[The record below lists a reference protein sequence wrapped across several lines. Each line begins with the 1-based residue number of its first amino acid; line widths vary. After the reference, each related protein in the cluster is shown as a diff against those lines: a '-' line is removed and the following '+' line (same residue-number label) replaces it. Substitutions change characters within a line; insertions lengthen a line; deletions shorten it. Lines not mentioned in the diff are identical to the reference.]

1 MADNATVNNN
11 LNLLIRLTQKMLSN
25 KKVVSSK
32 NTETSK
38 VIDTSMFLSS
48 SVVFQND
55 LSKQFKILKSDIK
68 KLTNINKELLKSVNV
83 FTKDKK
89 KLKFNKID
97 DPLDFFKRKRSGSDS
112 GGLLG
117 SLFGFGKNSL
127 TSIIK
132 LIIRKQLGKSAIN
145 SVIRNVGSNVSRIG
159 ASAGARFLG
168 SAALEGAGGAIAGT
182 ATTIGMPAL
191 IAAAAAAVGYG
202 SYKIGRYLKLSEKLD
217 SFISKVSGGKYDGIV
232 DFVIGIGKGEVGK
245 DLWDWVSKKSTELF
259 NDGTKYLKEKID
271 EILKKLNL
279 FGSSDLS
286 DKDSTDPTK
295 QKDLKRKTEANKAQ
309 GTEPINGSSMSPENS
324 GAAPQNGTGSG
335 SLWQKTKD
343 AVSNVASTV
352 SNTVSS
358 AYNSVKDTLGLG
370 SSDSNTGP
378 NIGTGKI
385 SARPVANSFRITSPF
400 GMRVHPV
407 TGKKRMHKGVDFGTP
422 VGTSV
427 TSAGDGKVVKA
438 GTGTGYGNVVYVD
451 HGNGVTTRY
460 AHLSSFTVKPGDNVK
475 AGQEI
480 AKSGNSGLGTGPHL
494 HFEVRQND
502 EAKDPLSFIGGS
514 SVVSAG
520 PKGGPADISYGNEGS
535 GDELPEEQT
544 QKVKNKTAVLPQI
557 KNVSSLTSTLDNIK
571 SNSIEPVIKNN
582 IVKSIP
588 DDATVNAIKPN
599 PVFEQTTVNNSEAKL
614 SEVIPQQ
621 TKSVSRNIM
630 NSTNNHSS
638 GNNSSQSVMQSPAS
652 VRSPRIMTSTIQNA
666 LLSPTYL

>member
-11 LNLLIRLTQKMLSN
+11 LNLLIKLTQKMLSN

-38 VIDTSMFLSS
+38 AIDTSMFLSS
-48 SVVFQND
+48 SVIFQND

-83 FTKDKK
+83 FTKDNK

-112 GGLLG
+112 GGLLS

-132 LIIRKQLGKSAIN
+132 PIIGKQLGKGVIN
-145 SVIRNVGSNVSRIG
+145 GVGRNVGSTVSRIG

-168 SAALEGAGGAIAGT
+168 SSALSGASGAIAGT
-182 ATTIGMPAL
+182 AATIGMPAL

-245 DLWDWVSKKSTELF
+245 DLLDWVSKKSTELF

-295 QKDLKRKTEANKAQ
+295 QKDLKKKTEANKAQ
-309 GTEPINGSSMSPENS
+309 GTEPIKGSSMSPENS

-343 AVSNVASTV
+343 AVSNVASSV

-358 AYNSVKDTLGLG
+358 AYNTVKDTLGFG
-370 SSDSNTGP
+370 SNTGANP
-378 NIGTGKI
+378 GTGKI

-520 PKGGPADISYGNEGS
+520 PKGGPSDISYGNEGS

-544 QKVKNKTAVLPQI
+544 QKIKNKTAVLPQI
-557 KNVSSLTSTLDNIK
+557 KNESSLTATLDNIK

-582 IVKSIP
+582 IVKSMP
-588 DDATVNAIKPN
+588 VDATVNTIKPN
-599 PVFEQTTVNNSEAKL
+599 PVFEQTAVNNSEPKL
-614 SEVIPQQ
+614 SEGIPQQ
-621 TKSVSRNIM
+621 TKLVSKNLM
-630 NSTNNHSS
+630 NSTNNRSS

>member
-1 MADNATVNNN
+1 MADNTTVNNN
-11 LNLLIRLTQKMLSN
+11 LNLLIKLTQKMLSN

-48 SVVFQND
+48 SVVFQTD
-55 LSKQFKILKSDIK
+55 LAKQFKILKSDIK

-83 FTKDKK
+83 FTKDKN

-97 DPLDFFKRKRSGSDS
+97 DPFDFFKRKRSGSDS
-112 GGLLG
+112 GGLLS

-127 TSIIK
+127 VSVIKSIIG
-132 LIIRKQLGKSAIN
+132 KQLGKGIVSGIGRSA
-145 SVIRNVGSNVSRIG
+145 SRVGAG
-159 ASAGARFLG
+159 AAARFLG
-168 SAALEGAGGAIAGT
+168 SAALSGVGGAIAGT
-182 ATTIGMPAL
+182 AATIGMPAL

-295 QKDLKRKTEANKAQ
+295 QKDLKKKTEANKAQ
-309 GTEPINGSSMSPENS
+309 GTEPIKGSSMSPENS
-324 GAAPQNGTGSG
+324 GAAPQNGTGFG

-343 AVSNVASTV
+343 AVSNVASSV

-358 AYNSVKDTLGLG
+358 AYNTVKDTLGLG

-378 NIGTGKI
+378 NPGTGKI

-422 VGTSV
+422 FGTSV
-427 TSAGDGKVVKA
+427 ASAGDGKVVKA
-438 GTGTGYGNVVYVD
+438 GTGNGYGNVVYID

-460 AHLSSFTVKPGDNVK
+460 AHLSSFTVKPGDSVK

-480 AKSGNSGLGTGPHL
+480 AKSGDSGLGSGPHL

-557 KNVSSLTSTLDNIK
+557 KNVSSLTATLDNIK
-571 SNSIEPVIKNN
+571 SNYVEPVIKNN
-582 IVKSIP
+582 IVKSMPSDIS
-588 DDATVNAIKPN
+588 VVKPN
-599 PVFEQTTVNNSEAKL
+599 PVFEQTTVNNSEPKL
-614 SEVIPQQ
+614 SDAIPQH
-621 TKSVSRNIM
+621 TKSVSKNLM
-630 NSTNNHSS
+630 NSTNNRSS

>member
-11 LNLLIRLTQKMLSN
+11 LNLLIKLTQKMLSN

-32 NTETSK
+32 NTGPSK
-38 VIDTSMFLSS
+38 AIDTSMFLSS
-48 SVVFQND
+48 SVDFQND

-68 KLTNINKELLKSVNV
+68 KLTDINKELLKSVNV
-83 FTKDKK
+83 FTKDNK

-112 GGLLG
+112 GGLLS

-132 LIIRKQLGKSAIN
+132 LIIGKQLGKGVIN
-145 SVIRNVGSNVSRIG
+145 GVRRNVGSTVSRIG

-168 SAALEGAGGAIAGT
+168 SAALSGAGGAIAGT
-182 ATTIGMPAL
+182 ASIGMPAL

-259 NDGTKYLKEKID
+259 NDGAKYLKEKID

-295 QKDLKRKTEANKAQ
+295 QKDLKKKTEANKAQ
-309 GTEPINGSSMSPENS
+309 GTEPIKGSSMSPENS

-343 AVSNVASTV
+343 TVSNVASTV

-358 AYNSVKDTLGLG
+358 AYNTVKDTLGLG

-385 SARPVANSFRITSPF
+385 SARPVANSFRITSTF

-422 VGTSV
+422 AGTSV

-520 PKGGPADISYGNEGS
+520 PKGGPSDISYGNEGS

-544 QKVKNKTAVLPQI
+544 QKIKNKTAVLPQI
-557 KNVSSLTSTLDNIK
+557 KNVSSLTATLDNIK
-571 SNSIEPVIKNN
+571 SNSIEHVIKNN
-582 IVKSIP
+582 IVKSMP
-588 DDATVNAIKPN
+588 DDSTVNVIKPN
-599 PVFEQTTVNNSEAKL
+599 PVFEQTAVNNSEPKL
-614 SEVIPQQ
+614 SEGIPQH
-621 TKSVSRNIM
+621 TKSVSKNLM
-630 NSTNNHSS
+630 NSTNNRSS
-638 GNNSSQSVMQSPAS
+638 GNNSSQSVMQSPAP

>member
-11 LNLLIRLTQKMLSN
+11 LNLLIKLTQKMLSN

-48 SVVFQND
+48 SVIFQND

-68 KLTNINKELLKSVNV
+68 KLTNINKELLKSVNI

-127 TSIIK
+127 ASVIKSIIG
-132 LIIRKQLGKSAIN
+132 KQLGKGIVSGIGRSA
-145 SVIRNVGSNVSRIG
+145 SRVG
-159 ASAGARFLG
+159 AGTAARFLG
-168 SAALEGAGGAIAGT
+168 SAALAGAGGAVAGT
-182 ATTIGMPAL
+182 VTTIGMPAL

-295 QKDLKRKTEANKAQ
+295 QKDLKKKTEANKAQ
-309 GTEPINGSSMSPENS
+309 GTEPIKGSSMSPENS

-343 AVSNVASTV
+343 TVSNVASTV

-385 SARPVANSFRITSPF
+385 SARPVANSFRITSTF

-480 AKSGNSGLGTGPHL
+480 AKSGNSGVGTGPHL

-520 PKGGPADISYGNEGS
+520 PIGGPSDISYGNEGS

-544 QKVKNKTAVLPQI
+544 QKIKGKTAVLPQI
-557 KNVSSLTSTLDNIK
+557 KNVSSLTATLDNIK

-582 IVKSIP
+582 IVKSML
-588 DDATVNAIKPN
+588 DDATVNTIKPN
-599 PVFEQTTVNNSEAKL
+599 PVFEQTAVNNSEPKL
-614 SEVIPQQ
+614 SEGIPQH
-621 TKSVSRNIM
+621 TKSVSRNLM
-630 NSTNNHSS
+630 NSINNHSS
-638 GNNSSQSVMQSPAS
+638 GNNSSQSVIQSPAA

>member
-11 LNLLIRLTQKMLSN
+11 LNLLIKLTQKMLSN

-89 KLKFNKID
+89 KLTFKKID

-127 TSIIK
+127 TSIVK
-132 LIIRKQLGKSAIN
+132 LIIGKQLGKSVIN
-145 SVIRNVGSNVSRIG
+145 SVRRNVGSNVARIG
-159 ASAGARFLG
+159 ATAGARFLG
-168 SAALEGAGGAIAGT
+168 SAALAGAGGAVAGT
-182 ATTIGMPAL
+182 AATIGTPAL

-295 QKDLKRKTEANKAQ
+295 QKDLKKKTEANKAQ
-309 GTEPINGSSMSPENS
+309 GTEPIKGSSMSPENS
-324 GAAPQNGTGSG
+324 GAAPQNGTESG

-343 AVSNVASTV
+343 AVSN
-352 SNTVSS
+352 TVSS
-358 AYNSVKDTLGLG
+358 AYNTVKDTLGFG

-385 SARPVANSFRITSPF
+385 SARPVANSFRITSTF
-400 GMRVHPV
+400 GMRVHPA

-438 GTGTGYGNVVYVD
+438 GTGNGYGNVVYVD

-480 AKSGNSGLGTGPHL
+480 AKSGNSGLSTGPHL

-544 QKVKNKTAVLPQI
+544 QKAKSKTAVLPQI

-571 SNSIEPVIKNN
+571 SNSVEPVVKNN
-582 IVKSIP
+582 IVKSMP
-588 DDATVNAIKPN
+588 VDTTVNTVKPN
-599 PVFEQTTVNNSEAKL
+599 PVFEQTTVNNFEPKL
-614 SEVIPQQ
+614 SEAIPPQ
-621 TKSVSRNIM
+621 TKSISRNLM

>member
-1 MADNATVNNN
+1 MADNATINNN
-11 LNLLIRLTQKMLSN
+11 LNLLIKLTQKMLSN

-68 KLTNINKELLKSVNV
+68 KLTNINNELLKSVNV
-83 FTKDKK
+83 FAKDKN

-97 DPLDFFKRKRSGSDS
+97 DPLDFFKRKRSGSNSD
-112 GGLLG
+112 GLLG

-132 LIIRKQLGKSAIN
+132 PIIGKQLGKGLVSG
-145 SVIRNVGSNVSRIG
+145 VGRNASRIG
-159 ASAGARFLG
+159 ATIGSRFLG
-168 SAALEGAGGAIAGT
+168 SAALSGIGGVATGSVAALGT
-182 ATTIGMPAL
+182 PAL
-191 IAAAAAAVGYG
+191 IASAAAAVGYG

-286 DKDSTDPTK
+286 DKDSMDPTK
-295 QKDLKRKTEANKAQ
+295 QKDLKKKTEANKAQ
-309 GTEPINGSSMSPENS
+309 GTEPIKGSSMSPENS

-343 AVSNVASTV
+343 AVSNVASSV

-358 AYNSVKDTLGLG
+358 AYNSVKDTLGFG

-385 SARPVANSFRITSPF
+385 SARPVANSFRITSTF

-438 GTGTGYGNVVYVD
+438 GTGTGYGNVVYID
-451 HGNGVTTRY
+451 HGNGITTRY

-514 SVVSAG
+514 SVVAAG
-520 PKGGPADISYGNEGS
+520 PKGGPSDISYGNEGS

-557 KNVSSLTSTLDNIK
+557 KNASSLTSTLDNIK
-571 SNSIEPVIKNN
+571 SNSVEPVVKNN

-588 DDATVNAIKPN
+588 VDAAVNTIKPN
-599 PVFEQTTVNNSEAKL
+599 PVFDQTTINNSEPKI
-614 SEVIPQQ
+614 SEAIPQQ
-621 TKSVSRNIM
+621 TKSVSRNLM

-638 GNNSSQSVMQSPAS
+638 GNNSSQSVMQEPAS

>member
-11 LNLLIRLTQKMLSN
+11 LNLLIKLTQKMLSN

-48 SVVFQND
+48 SVIFQND

-68 KLTNINKELLKSVNV
+68 KLTNINKELLKSVNI

-112 GGLLG
+112 GGLLS

-127 TSIIK
+127 TSIVK
-132 LIIRKQLGKSAIN
+132 LIIGKQLGKSVIN
-145 SVIRNVGSNVSRIG
+145 GVGRNVGSTVSRIG

-168 SAALEGAGGAIAGT
+168 STALVGASGAIAGT
-182 ATTIGMPAL
+182 AATIGMPAL

-295 QKDLKRKTEANKAQ
+295 QKDLKKKTEANKAQ
-309 GTEPINGSSMSPENS
+309 GTEPIKGSSMSPENS
-324 GAAPQNGTGSG
+324 GAAPQNGTESG

-343 AVSNVASTV
+343 VVSNVASSV

-358 AYNSVKDTLGLG
+358 AYNRVKDTLGLG

-378 NIGTGKI
+378 NPGTGKI
-385 SARPVANSFRITSPF
+385 SARPVANSFRITSTF

-438 GTGTGYGNVVYVD
+438 GTGNGYGNVVYID

-520 PKGGPADISYGNEGS
+520 QKGGPADISYSNEGS
-535 GDELPEEQT
+535 GDELPEDQI
-544 QKVKNKTAVLPQI
+544 QKVKNKTSVLPQI
-557 KNVSSLTSTLDNIK
+557 KNASSLTATLDNIK
-571 SNSIEPVIKNN
+571 SNAIEPAVKNN
-582 IVKSIP
+582 IVKSMP
-588 DDATVNAIKPN
+588 TDTTVNTIKPN
-599 PVFEQTTVNNSEAKL
+599 PVFEQTTVNNSEPKL
-614 SEVIPQQ
+614 SEAIPQQ
-621 TKSVSRNIM
+621 TKSVSRNLM